1 MRFLPMAV
9 YSGEENYIF
18 VSYSHK
24 DTKTVLP
31 MINDLQA
38 AGFRVWYDSGIE
50 AGTEWPEFIERHIIN
65 SYCML
70 VCISESSLDSMNC
83 RNEVCLA
90 STLGKKILTV
100 YLEKTELRNGM
111 QLMLNS
117 QQSLFKYR
125 HMSHDTFMQELI
137 NAEILSA
144 CRVEYE
150 KPASENTTVKYIAP
164 SKTNFLYTTYEDYI
178 SKVRNRLAYPK
189 IWLRQALCS
198 ISGML
203 FLQAIGEEPFVG
215 ILLLIAFIVFGIKSF
230 KLTRQFYIK
239 NRLFAFIAVFAAGIY
254 YSLLL
259 AFLTLTSLPY
269 FKEWKRDLARYDN
282 SAK

>member
-1 MRFLPMAV
+1 MAV
-9 YSGEENYIF
+9 YSGQENYIF

-125 HMSHDTFMQELI
+125 HLSHDTFMQELI
-137 NAEILSA
+137 NAEILA
-144 CRVEYE
+144 PCRMGYDEA
-150 KPASENTTVKYIAP
+150 ASENTSVKYILP
-164 SKTNFLYTTYEDYI
+164 TKNNFVYTNYEDYI
-178 SKVRNRLAYPK
+178 SKIRTRLAYPK
-189 IWLRQALCS
+189 IWLRQALS
-198 ISGML
+198 GASGML
-203 FLQAIGEEPFVG
+203 FIQTMGKEPFVG

-230 KLTRQFYIK
+230 KLTRQFCVK
-239 NRLFAFIAVFAAGIY
+239 NRLLALLAVFAGGIY
-254 YSLLL
+254 YSLIL
-259 AFLTLTSLPY
+259 AFLTLTSLPHL
-269 FKEWKRDLARYDN
+269 KEWKQDLARYDN
-282 SAK
+282 SANN